1 MTSPRIWLD
10 FLQDMIDN
18 AHKAINFVQGMD
30 YGKFSSDEKT
40 VYSVVRA
47 IEIIGEAAKKIPDDY
62 RQTYPEIPWRDIT
75 GTRDKL
81 IHDYFGVNLAVVW
94 RTVQEDLPIL
104 VEQLED
110 MLNNFQ

>member
-1 MTSPRIWLD
+1 
-10 FLQDMIDN
+10 
-18 AHKAINFVQGMD
+18 MD
-30 YGKFSSDEKT
+30 TNLADLAATVVLGRMKIHASNGHRKVIM

-47 IEIIGEAAKKIPDDY
+47 IEIIGEAAKKIPDEY

-110 MLNNFQ
+110 MPNNFQ